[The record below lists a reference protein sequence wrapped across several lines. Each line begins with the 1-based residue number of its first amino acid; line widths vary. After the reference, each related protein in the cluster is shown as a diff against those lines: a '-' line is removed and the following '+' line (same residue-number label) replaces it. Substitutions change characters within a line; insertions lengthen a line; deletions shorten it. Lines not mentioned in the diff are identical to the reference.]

1 MSKSQRKVVESNF
14 SALRRSLIHGDIPE
28 AIALM
33 KNGALL
39 HQTDNDDHTALD
51 QILSDRQPRF
61 VFSNYEVFC
70 KSEVYVWGSNANHNL
85 GMEVL
90 ESRAQRD
97 TFDCFGSDP
106 AQNEQVQIYYVS
118 MSENHTLFLA
128 RGGKVYSCGRGLGGR
143 LGLGTE
149 ENRPEPKP
157 IPCFETTHKCVAVAT
172 GADHSLFL
180 TESKMIFS
188 CGRNE
193 YGQLGCSLDTT
204 DRVLTPREIQ
214 VGQGRGFNS
223 IEGIACGPF
232 HSIIYSSSVM
242 YTFGRNE
249 GQLGHKRGEE
259 VIKEPKSE
267 HPRECC
273 DCNQEPDEEN
283 DGSHVTQSTM
293 KKDMAFLLE
302 NAEELSPDITLIVEG
317 KRFPAHRLILMERC
331 EYFRNL
337 SEMNSKADIVLDGM
351 SHQIFPHI
359 LRYVYMGDWSTDPSR
374 QAKEF
379 AEKLH
384 LMQLIK
390 YLAAWELSDFS
401 VVQPAP
407 DVLLDPPRSGWFVHG
422 AWSSLADITL
432 LSRDGKEFP
441 CHKCILMARSEYFRV
456 MFDSTWLEGQGKEKV
471 SLAIAADVIQVVL
484 DYLYGDSHV
493 SVSETNNSTFIS
505 QVLVAADQLLLNQ
518 LKASGRK

>member
-14 SALRRSLIHGDIPE
+14 SALRHSLIHGDIPE

-39 HQTDNDDHTALD
+39 HEADYDDHTALD
-51 QILSDRQPRF
+51 Q
-61 VFSNYEVFC
+61 
-70 KSEVYVWGSNANHNL
+70 
-85 GMEVL
+85 
-90 ESRAQRD
+90 
-97 TFDCFGSDP
+97 
-106 AQNEQVQIYYVS
+106 VS

-149 ENRPEPKP
+149 ENRPEPKL
-157 IPCFETTHKCVAVAT
+157 IPCFETTHKCVVVAT

-214 VGQGRGFNS
+214 VCEGRGSNS

-267 HPRECC
+267 HPRKCW
-273 DCNQEPDEEN
+273 DSNQELDEEN
-283 DGSHVTQSTM
+283 YGSHVSQSTM

-302 NAEELSPDITLIVEG
+302 NAEELSPDIALIV
-317 KRFPAHRLILMERC
+317 RDQYTI
-331 EYFRNL
+331 Y
-337 SEMNSKADIVLDGM
+337 
-351 SHQIFPHI
+351 
-359 LRYVYMGDWSTDPSR
+359 
-374 QAKEF
+374 
-379 AEKLH
+379 
-384 LMQLIK
+384 
-390 YLAAWELSDFS
+390 
-401 VVQPAP
+401 
-407 DVLLDPPRSGWFVHG
+407 VLLDPPRSGWFAHG

-456 MFDSTWLEGQGKEKV
+456 LFDSTWLEGQGKEKV
-471 SLAIAADVIQVVL
+471 PCGTDTSIRR
-484 DYLYGDSHV
+484 G
-493 SVSETNNSTFIS
+493 T
-505 QVLVAADQLLLNQ
+505 
-518 LKASGRK
+518 